1 MSGPA
6 WLPVVLAILLGTA
19 AMVAGLIAWRAA
31 GHSGEAQK
39 EFALSTQA
47 ANNANSLQ
55 QDTSQEVINERNLFI
70 AYENA
75 VALHDRVLTA
85 DALGLMDAPTVR
97 TVDWWL
103 HQSASSRPS
112 SPFSAANPQWTTPR
126 KIIDA
131 RAAFDESAST
141 LTSADNEIHR
151 SHELELLAALLAI
164 AFLTGGLT
172 ATLQSPSAQ
181 SILLAVS
188 VVVLLLA
195 AVGLVVLW

>member
-1 MSGPA
+1 
-6 WLPVVLAILLGTA
+6 VVLAILLGTA

-75 VALHDRVLTA
+75 VALHDPVLTA

-97 TVDWWL
+97 TFNWWL
-103 HQSASSRPS
+103 NQTATSRPT
-112 SPFSAANPQWTTPR
+112 SPVASANPRRPHPGRSSMHAPR
-126 KIIDA
+126 
-131 RAAFDESAST
+131 
-141 LTSADNEIHR
+141 LTSRPTR
-151 SHELELLAALLAI
+151 SRRPKVR
-164 AFLTGGLT
+164 FTGRT
-172 ATLQSPSAQ
+172 TWSCSRHC
-181 SILLAVS
+181 
-188 VVVLLLA
+188 
-195 AVGLVVLW
+195 